1 MPRAPLAFALLA
13 VSAVAA
19 DKDPWIQVSSAHF
32 DVFTDAGERAG
43 RDIAKHFEQVHGFFF
58 QRFQTGIDPTRKARV
73 ILFRNEKEY
82 EAYRPN
88 QFAAAFYHP
97 GEYRD
102 FIVMNHSASE
112 LRPTG
117 VHELTHLMVHQL
129 GTELPL
135 WLNEGLAELYSNME
149 PRGAQMMVGRDIPGR
164 MNALATQQWIDLPT
178 LLAVTQA
185 SPIYNDKS
193 RAGIFYAE
201 SWKLVHMLHLHP
213 AYEAHLGD
221 LVRGLAK
228 GDAAGAFRAAYGKSL
243 DEVQAD
249 LIHYLG
255 GGTIN
260 AMLFNI
266 QLSKSLDTPDIA
278 QSASL
283 PARLAIAELLSN
295 SSGRSDQASAAYE
308 AISHDFPD
316 RWEVEEAMG
325 LFAWHER
332 RMNEASVHF
341 AKAEALGCTK
351 GSMFLLWGRV
361 LSYSNR
367 LRDAVAV
374 LGKAVEMLPDSIE
387 TRLVYGD
394 VLIRSGDW
402 GAAIA
407 TLRGVKNV
415 PAAAAWRY
423 TYNLAYGLYR
433 MGDLDSARPLV
444 AVARKYAANPRET
457 SSLDQ
462 LEAALNRPA
471 RSDAVSIEGTLEEM
485 ECGKFA
491 RLHVRSGEDIRVF
504 VMPDPRTLPSVNL
517 PCGPQKNP
525 RRLRVEF
532 QPLPAGSDAN
542 GLVRALEFR

>member
-1 MPRAPLAFALLA
+1 MPRVPLAFVLLA
-13 VSAVAA
+13 VSAAAA

-32 DVFTDAGERAG
+32 EIFTDAGERAG
-43 RDIAKHFEQVHGFFF
+43 RDIAKHFEQVHSFFY

-73 ILFRNEKEY
+73 LVFRSEKEY
-82 EAYRPN
+82 ERYRPN

-102 FIVMNHSASE
+102 FIVMNNSAHDW
-112 LRPTG
+112 RTTA

-129 GTELPL
+129 GIDLPL

-149 PRGAQMMVGRDIPGR
+149 PHGAQIMVGRDLPGR
-164 MNALATQQWIDLPT
+164 MNALATERWLDLPT

-185 SPIYNDKS
+185 SPIYNDRS

-221 LVRGLAK
+221 LVRALAK
-228 GDAAGAFRAAYGKSL
+228 GDPAGAFQAAYGKSL
-243 DEVQAD
+243 GEVQAD
-249 LIHYLG
+249 LTQYLG

-266 QLSKSLDTPDIA
+266 QLSTGLETPDVMHGA
-278 QSASL
+278 PLA
-283 PARLAIAELLSN
+283 ARLAIAELLSN
-295 SSGRSDQASAAYE
+295 SSGQAKQAAEAYE
-308 AISHDFPD
+308 AVAHDFPD

-332 RMNEASVHF
+332 RLNDASIHF
-341 AKAEALGCTK
+341 AKAEAMGCTK
-351 GSMFLLWGRV
+351 GTMFLLWGCV
-361 LSYSNR
+361 LSFSNR
-367 LRDAVAV
+367 LRDAMAV
-374 LGKAVEMLPDSIE
+374 LTKAIELLPDSIE
-387 TRLVYGD
+387 ARLVYGD
-394 VLIRSGDW
+394 VLIRAGDW
-402 GAAIA
+402 GSAVA
-407 TLRGVKNV
+407 TLNTVKNV

-423 TYNLAYGLYR
+423 SYNLAYGLYR

-444 AVARKYAANPRET
+444 AMARKYAANQREIA
-457 SSLDQ
+457 SLDQ
-462 LEAALNRPA
+462 LDAALNRPVA
-471 RSDAVSIEGTLEEM
+471 LDGTLEEM
-485 ECGKFA
+485 ECGKLA
-491 RLHVRSGEDIRVF
+491 RLHVRSGGEVKIL
-504 VMPDPRTLPSVNL
+504 VMPAPPVNL
-517 PCGPQKNP
+517 GCGPQKNP
-525 RRLRVEF
+525 QHLHVEF